1 MGKADPWPGIRGR
14 AAAERSMTPICLDAE
29 VLDRIKRQRS
39 EAFLEGLI
47 GLFLAEAPKRIQEA
61 WEGGK
66 APDLRKAGVAAH
78 ILRCLAENIGAL
90 AVRDLADE
98 AEAACGSKGAPG
110 LGRLL
115 YEIEI
120 AFAETRACLERARG
134 PRSA

>member
-1 MGKADPWPGIRGR
+1 M
-14 AAAERSMTPICLDAE
+14 SLICLDAE

-66 APDLRKAGVAAH
+66 AMDRRKTGVAVH

-98 AEAACGSKGAPG
+98 AEAACGAKAAPG
-110 LGRLL
+110 LGHILF
-115 YEIEI
+115 EIEI
-120 AFAETRACLERARG
+120 AFADTRACLERARG
-134 PRSA
+134 TRP